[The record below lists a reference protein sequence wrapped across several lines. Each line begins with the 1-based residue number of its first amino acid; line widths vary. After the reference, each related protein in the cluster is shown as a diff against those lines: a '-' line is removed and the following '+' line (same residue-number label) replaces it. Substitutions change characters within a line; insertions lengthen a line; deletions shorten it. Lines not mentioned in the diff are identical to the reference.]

1 MCERETEAEETIS
14 LEVRVGSLNSKHS
27 EARRRRRT
35 GISGFELD
43 DENFY
48 NGTSRVGKYQNE
60 RKWIFEEKKER
71 ERERERERKKERENE
86 RTNEVHMHVKI

>member
-14 LEVRVGSLNSKHS
+14 LEIRVGSLNSKHS

-35 GISGFELD
+35 GISGFDLD
-43 DENFY
+43 DKNFY

-60 RKWIFEEKKER
+60 RKWIFGEKR
-71 ERERERERKKERENE
+71 EREIERKKERENE

>member
-1 MCERETEAEETIS
+1 M
-14 LEVRVGSLNSKHS
+14 GSLNSKHS

-71 ERERERERKKERENE
+71 EREREREEERKRERANE
-86 RTNEVHMHVKI
+86 RSTYAREDINK